1 MSRSTAATKT
11 VIARAM
17 ACAEDARLKEIY
29 ETALRAWLNSRLRL
43 FEGVRSSETTFQF
56 RKRLLQ
62 SRLKAANDLYEH
74 SLTCP
79 TCNARANSMFD
90 DDCR

>member
-1 MSRSTAATKT
+1 MSGSTAAIKT
-11 VIARAM
+11 VMAPAM

-29 ETALRAWLNSRLRL
+29 ETTLSAWLNSRLRL
-43 FEGVRSSETTFQF
+43 FEGVQSSETTFQF

-62 SRLKAANDLYEH
+62 SRLKAANDLYKH

-79 TCNARANSMFD
+79 TCNASANSRFD
-90 DDCR
+90 DD